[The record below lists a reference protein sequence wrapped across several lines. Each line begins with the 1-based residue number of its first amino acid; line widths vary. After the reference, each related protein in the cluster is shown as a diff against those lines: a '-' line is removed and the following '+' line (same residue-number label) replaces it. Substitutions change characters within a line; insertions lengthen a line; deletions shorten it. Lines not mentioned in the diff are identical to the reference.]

1 MKRLVLKTLGK
12 YKWKITLQ
20 LILIAINIYLLTCPA
35 KIIGIIIDLLYNI
48 EGNKQEIIRN
58 TYYLIGVCVILLIVR
73 MGWKYYEVY
82 INRAFEKDVK
92 NKLFERVL
100 RIKLSNLQ
108 NIKNGEIM
116 SYFVRDIN
124 EIRRAV
130 WRTFSHGARIIVCF
144 IVTTFAMAKGVNIK
158 LTIATMCP
166 IIITSYIIIKL
177 KNQVEKSF
185 RKAQDKFTAM
195 SEYVQESTDSIRTT
209 KAYSCE
215 KEQLKEFIR
224 KNRQVRSSNNSVDI
238 YSNLITA
245 CINICFGLC
254 YGISLIYGANLVLQ
268 GKISTGDLVAFNGY
282 IGLFVG
288 PVTWM
293 PNLITSLKKAS
304 ISYYRLENVYNLE
317 REKISVNKNK
327 NSEEIQGNIE
337 IKDLNFF
344 YPNYIEGALKNINL
358 SIKKGETLGV
368 IGTIGSGKTTLMNL
382 LLRLYNVEDGKIYI
396 DDKDIN
402 QIPIEVLRSNICY
415 ITQDNFL
422 FSTTLKENIAVF
434 KEQYDDDEIKDST
447 RKAMIYNEIMEM
459 PEGINTVI
467 GERGVDLSGGQKQRI
482 VISRAFFY
490 KSKIVIFDDT
500 FSALDNKTEHEVLEN
515 IKKLTQEKTCIIIS
529 NRISDVKIS
538 DKIIVLD
545 NGEIIES
552 GNHNSL
558 LNQKGKY
565 YEFYMQQSSQSKESF
580 LA

>member
-12 YKWKITLQ
+12 YKWKISLQ
-20 LILIAINIYLLTCPA
+20 LILITINIYLLTVPA

-48 EGNKQEIIRN
+48 EVNKQEIIKN
-58 TYYLIGVCVILLIVR
+58 TYYLIGVCIILLIVR

-82 INRAFEKDVK
+82 INRGFEKDVK

-116 SYFVRDIN
+116 SYFVRDTN

-130 WRTFSHGARIIVCF
+130 YRIFSHGSRIIVCF
-144 IVTTFAMAKGVNIK
+144 IVTTFAMAEGVNIN

-166 IIITSYIIIKL
+166 IIITAYIIIKL

-215 KEQLKEFIR
+215 QEQLKEFIR

-238 YSNLITA
+238 YSNLISS

-254 YGISLIYGANLVLQ
+254 YGISLIYGADLVLQ

-288 PVTWM
+288 PVSWL
-293 PNLITSLKKAS
+293 PNLITSIKKAS
-304 ISYYRLENVYNLE
+304 ISYFRLENVYNLE
-317 REKISVNKNK
+317 REKMSVNKTK
-327 NSEEIQGNIE
+327 NMEEIQGNID
-337 IKDLNFF
+337 IKDLTFF

-358 SIKKGETLGV
+358 SIKKGETLGI

-396 DDKDIN
+396 DGKDIN

-434 KEQYDDDEIKDST
+434 KEEYDDDEIKDST
-447 RKAMIYNEIMEM
+447 RKAMIYNEIMDM
-459 PEGINTVI
+459 PEGLDTVI

-482 VISRAFFY
+482 VISRAFYY
-490 KSKIVIFDDT
+490 KSKVVIFDDT

-515 IKKLTQEKTCIIIS
+515 IKKLTREKTCIIIS

-552 GNHNSL
+552 GNHESL
-558 LNQKGKY
+558 LKQKGKY
-565 YEFYMQQSSQSKESF
+565 YNYYIQQSSQSKESF